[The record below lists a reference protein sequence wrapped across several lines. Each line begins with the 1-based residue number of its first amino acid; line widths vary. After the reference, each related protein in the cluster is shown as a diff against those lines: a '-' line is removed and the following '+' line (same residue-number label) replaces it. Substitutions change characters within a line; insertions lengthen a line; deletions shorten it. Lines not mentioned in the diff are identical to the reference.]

1 MSTLS
6 GTIDGIKLV
15 RASDNGAGARKVYEL
30 ACSFTQ
36 TFTAGDVAQLVSVD
50 TAVRDAVK
58 NGKTFTV
65 RGMGLSQ
72 PGLDASGTA
81 VYAVG
86 TLTNTSGT
94 VTFGLGGTTT
104 NAAATGPISGVRLL
118 VIGDES

>member
-15 RASDNGAGARKVYEL
+15 AASDNGVGARKVYEI

-36 TFTAGDVAQLVSVD
+36 TFTAGDVGQLVSVD
-50 TAVRDAVK
+50 TAVSGAVK

-65 RGMGLSQ
+65 RGLESMR
-72 PGLDASGTA
+72 PGLDASSVA
-81 VYAVG
+81 VYACG
-86 TLTNTSGT
+86 PYTNSSGT
-94 VTFGLGGTTT
+94 VTFGLGGVTT
-104 NAAATGPISGVRLL
+104 NAARTGPISGVRLL